1 MDINQGIMPFWE
13 VYLDDMKKILGQ
25 YNQKYYSE
33 SKIGEIVKMVYANYV
48 REGHDLVI
56 KDSEAET

>member
-1 MDINQGIMPFWE
+1 MLNHVIMPFWE
-13 VYLDDMKKILGQ
+13 VYSVDMKKIMGR

-33 SKIGEIVKMVYANYV
+33 TKIGEIVKIVYASYI

-56 KDSEAET
+56 RDSAEK

>member
-33 SKIGEIVKMVYANYV
+33 AKIGEIVKMVYANYV

-56 KDSEAET
+56 KDSEAEN

>member
-1 MDINQGIMPFWE
+1 MRKQEIMPFWE
-13 VYLDDMKKILGQ
+13 VYSVDMKKIMGR

-33 SKIGEIVKMVYANYV
+33 TKIGEIVKIVYASYI

-56 KDSEAET
+56 RDSAEK

>member
-13 VYLDDMKKILGQ
+13 VHLDDMKKILGQ

-56 KDSEAET
+56 KDSEAEN

>member
-1 MDINQGIMPFWE
+1 MPFWE
-13 VYLDDMKKILGQ
+13 VYSVDMKKSMGR

-33 SKIGEIVKMVYANYV
+33 TKIGEIVKIVYASYI

-56 KDSEAET
+56 RDSAEK